1 MGTGEPVRNRS
12 MTTATTWQRL
22 PSILPEESAKFIRS
36 KTKLA
41 PTLAIVLGSGFQN
54 VLKRCTRV
62 LELSYSQIPG
72 FVRPAVAGHKDV
84 FMIGYLEKTPVII
97 LGGRIHYYEGFPMD
111 IVTFPIR
118 VLAEL
123 GVKTVLLTN
132 AAGAI
137 NKKFKPGDFMRIKDH
152 INLMG
157 TNPLIGPVRV
167 NQKRFLDLT
176 NLYEDKYK
184 KPLEKSA
191 KAAGV
196 TLHDG
201 VYLCVSGP
209 TYETPAEIKAF
220 STLGADAV
228 GMSTVPE
235 AIVAKQCGLEV
246 IGLSCITNM
255 AAGLNK
261 KPLSHAEVLE
271 IAEKVGEKSAK
282 MIEEFARLYATA

>member
-1 MGTGEPVRNRS
+1 MRTGDSNKNSVMAAS
-12 MTTATTWQRL
+12 TWRWE

-41 PTLAIVLGSGFQN
+41 PTLGIVLGSGFQN

-62 LELSYSQIPG
+62 LELSFSQIPG
-72 FVRPAVAGHKDV
+72 FKRPAVAGHKDV
-84 FMIGYLEKTPVII
+84 FMIGYLDKTPVII
-97 LGGRIHYYEGFPMD
+97 LGGRLHYYEGFPMD
-111 IVTFPIR
+111 VVTFPIR

-137 NKKFKPGDFMRIKDH
+137 NTKFKPGDFMRINDH

-157 TNPLIGPVRV
+157 TNPLIGPVRI
-167 NQKRFLDLT
+167 NQKRFIDLT
-176 NLYEDKYK
+176 NLYEEKYQKLLSKAAK
-184 KPLEKSA
+184 K
-191 KAAGV
+191 AGV
-196 TLHDG
+196 TLHEG

-220 STLGADAV
+220 SILGADAV

-235 AIVAKQCGLEV
+235 AIVAKQCGMEV
-246 IGLSCITNM
+246 VGLSCITNM
-255 AAGLNK
+255 AAGLAK
-261 KPLSHAEVLE
+261 KPLSHSEVLE
-271 IAEKVGEKSAK
+271 VGEKVGEKSA
-282 MIEEFARLYATA
+282 ILLEEFARLYAAG

>member
-1 MGTGEPVRNRS
+1 MVTGETGRNRPI
-12 MTTATTWQRL
+12 MTTGWQRVQ
-22 PSILPEESAKFIRS
+22 SILPEESAKFIRS

-72 FVRPAVAGHKDV
+72 FIRPAVAGHKDV
-84 FMIGYLEKTPVII
+84 FLIGYLDKTPVII
-97 LGGRIHYYEGFPMD
+97 LGGRIHYYEGFPME
-111 IVTFPIR
+111 IVTYPIR

-137 NKKFKPGDFMRIKDH
+137 NKRFKPGNFMWIKDH

-157 TNPLIGPVRV
+157 TNPLIGPVRL
-167 NQKRFLDLT
+167 NQKRFIDLS
-176 NLYEDKYK
+176 NLYAEKYK
-184 KPLEKSA
+184 KLFEKAA
-191 KAAGV
+191 KAADV
-196 TLHDG
+196 TLYEG

-209 TYETPAEIKAF
+209 TYETPAEIRAF
-220 STLGADAV
+220 SVLGADAV

-235 AIVAKQCGLEV
+235 AIVAKQCEMEV

-282 MIEEFARLYATA
+282 MIEEFAKLYATV